1 MTPTASC
8 DALHTSWIWPEA
20 GFVALRFEGAV
31 GGVVSGCGAA
41 VTTAVAS
48 DRALELPPPLP
59 HTRTTTRIACP
70 TSAAVSRYVL
80 ADALMIFAHDA
91 PDASQRCHAYA

>member
-20 GFVALRFEGAV
+20 GFVALRFARAD

-41 VTTAVAS
+41 VTRAVAS
-48 DRALELPPPLP
+48 DRALELPPFPP
-59 HTRTTTRIACP
+59 TRTTTRIVCP

-80 ADALMIFAHDA
+80 ADALMIFPHDA